1 METILAF
8 FNHFPLFAIMLRIK
22 DPHRLPGGLQF
33 EIFQKDEFLL
43 EHHGMLHRL
52 KQIWSKLKSRKAASN
67 SGKHSSTSSSSTLI
81 SKKFKRKKQR
91 SVSFVVPGAVRTT
104 SNTNSHAATSH
115 PNNKDKPLGR
125 RGAYLWMRV
134 SLSIQQCS
142 LRNTHNSFLF
152 LYC

>member
-1 METILAF
+1 MIFLQAIMETILAF

-52 KQIWSKLKSRKAASN
+52 KQIWSKLKSRNAASN
-67 SGKHSSTSSSSTLI
+67 SSRHSSASSS

-91 SVSFVVPGAVRTT
+91 SVSFAVPGAVRMT
-104 SNTNSHAATSH
+104 SNTNSHSAASH

-134 SLSIQQCS
+134 SQSIQ
-142 LRNTHNSFLF
+142 
-152 LYC
+152 